1 MCKCE
6 NIFGGSGAGPGDRG
20 GKSRSGPGSAN
31 VPGTLSTHTKVVAHQ
46 SYPKVTV
53 VGLVLVSDSDDE
65 PGLGCSQARLSSWRP
80 TVEFRDEQVQGI
92 NLPVN
97 VQADGAL
104 RHACMSTT
112 SLQRL
117 PIPNCRD
124 VSGRTPGQPAI
135 PARLGNADL
144 PITELPK
151 RQKQAQAMQAY
162 AASAPRGRG
171 NHAVETSHQKNV
183 FMLGWRART
192 TLLIVE

>member
-1 MCKCE
+1 MM
-6 NIFGGSGAGPGDRG
+6 S
-20 GKSRSGPGSAN
+20 
-31 VPGTLSTHTKVVAHQ
+31 
-46 SYPKVTV
+46 
-53 VGLVLVSDSDDE
+53 
-65 PGLGCSQARLSSWRP
+65 LGCSQARLSSWRP

-112 SLQRL
+112 SLQPL
-117 PIPNCRD
+117 PNPNCRD

-144 PITELPK
+144 PITEVPK

-162 AASAPRGRG
+162 AASARD
-171 NHAVETSHQKNV
+171 HAVEASQQTMCSPTPTKG
-183 FMLGWRART
+183 MLGWRARA
-192 TLLIVE
+192 TLLIVELRSLGTT